1 MNTNNKSLKEIFF
14 EALQFY
20 KEKNLKSAEILCSKI
35 LNINSNH
42 FDSIILLSNINAIN
56 KNFDKARKLLHRGVS
71 IQPQNTTILNN
82 LGTAYKELG
91 KIQES
96 ISYYEKVL
104 EFNPDHTN
112 ANYNLGIIYYES
124 KKLNL
129 AKKYLEK
136 TIKIQPN
143 YALAFFTLGNLL
155 SELKEYE
162 KAKVSYEKSI
172 EIRPTFPSAHNN
184 LGLIF
189 RLLGKYKESIECYKK
204 AIEINPNHA
213 SAYNNLGRSYTELG
227 ELKEAINAH
236 QMAIKIEPE
245 NLYQYFYLSELSNDF
260 LDSINESKIDAII
273 KKRSNIMNIA
283 FGNFLLARYERRRK
297 NYKKEFNF
305 LIKAHS
311 NYFDT
316 KKKNFELGI
325 KYCFENV
332 PNVSNYAVL
341 NISNSKFKNEVKPIF
356 IVGVPRCGSTLVEKI
371 LGSGKQSICMGEE
384 IAVLENFINKKILEN
399 KNTNLGN
406 VDVIRN
412 ELINQYKEKEL
423 IRKENKNI
431 FTDKSLNN
439 FFYLNLIKSIFPNAK
454 IINCKRNYLASI
466 MSILQNNLT
475 ELAWAHNVDNIFRY
489 FDIYI
494 KTIDKF
500 RKNNPD
506 FIYDLEFEKFT
517 NDPESESKKLM
528 KFCKLEWDEKCLEFY
543 KRKDIISKTTSYLQI
558 RKPIY
563 KHPAEKYLP
572 YREFLKNI
580 GKKYPWFI

>member
-1 MNTNNKSLKEIFF
+1 MNTNNKSLKEIFS

-20 KEKNLKSAEILCSKI
+20 KEKDLKSAEVLCSKI
-35 LNINSNH
+35 LNIHSNH

-56 KNFDKARKLLHRGVS
+56 KNFDKTRKLLHRGIS

-82 LGTAYKELG
+82 LGTTYKELG

-96 ISYYEKVL
+96 ISYYKKVL
-104 EFNPDHTN
+104 EFNSNHTN

-124 KKLNL
+124 KKLDQ

-136 TIKIQPN
+136 TIKIEPN
-143 YALAFFTLGNLL
+143 HALAFFTLGNLL
-155 SELKEYE
+155 LELKEYE
-162 KAKVSYEKSI
+162 KAKMSYEKSVKI
-172 EIRPTFPSAHNN
+172 SPTFSSAHNN

-213 SAYNNLGRSYTELG
+213 NAYCNLGRSYTELG
-227 ELKEAINAH
+227 ELKEAINSY

-245 NLYQYFYLSELSNDF
+245 NLYQYFYLSELSYDF
-260 LDSINESKIDAII
+260 FDSINESKINAII

-283 FGNFLLARYERRRK
+283 FGNFLLAKYERRRK
-297 NYKKEFNF
+297 NHKKEFEY

-316 KKKNFELGI
+316 KKEKFELGV
-325 KYCFENV
+325 KYCFEDVLSVSNFAV
-332 PNVSNYAVL
+332 LNVSN
-341 NISNSKFKNEVKPIF
+341 NKFKNVVKPIF
-356 IVGVPRCGSTLVEKI
+356 IVGVPRSGSTLLEKI
-371 LGSGKQSICMGEE
+371 LASGKQSICMGEE
-384 IAVLENFINKKILEN
+384 IAVLENFINKKILE
-399 KNTNLGN
+399 KKDTNLGN
-406 VDVIRN
+406 VNTIRN
-412 ELINQYKEKEL
+412 ELINQYKEKKL
-423 IRKENKNI
+423 IKKENKNI

-475 ELAWAHNVDNIFRY
+475 ELPWAHNVENIFRY
-489 FDIYI
+489 FDIYLKI
-494 KTIDKF
+494 IDKF
-500 RKNNPD
+500 RKNNSE
-506 FIYDLEFEKFT
+506 FIYDLQFEKFT
-517 NDPESESKKLM
+517 NHPESESKKLM
-528 KFCKLEWDEKCLEFY
+528 NFCELEWDKKCLQFY
-543 KRKDIISKTTSYLQI
+543 KRKDIISRTTSYLQI

-572 YREFLKNI
+572 YREYLNDI